1 MTMMN
6 VKDSLD
12 EARYRILEVA
22 RWCLDRNVP
31 IDELTKQQLDA
42 ELLLGRY
49 RLQWLRPENR
59 YEYSSWEKL
68 RDVILDPI
76 KAAKGK
82 GK

>member
-1 MTMMN
+1 MTMMS

-22 RWCLDRNVP
+22 RGCLDRNAP

-42 ELLLGRY
+42 EIRQGRY

-59 YEYSSWEKL
+59 CEYSSWEKL
-68 RDVILDPI
+68 RDVTLDPI
-76 KAAKGK
+76 KAARGK